1 MKMQR
6 KGLERIRPALMTF
19 IEQLKPIYGDA
30 LKSVILFGSYARG
43 EERDGWDIDV
53 LLLLD
58 MTQEEMNRKD
68 EELCELTFEYEVGHD
83 LEISPV
89 TLTVTEFLRW
99 RNIHEFLQ
107 NVQKDGVTLYDT
119 AA

>member
-1 MKMQR
+1 METQG
-6 KGLERIRPALMTF
+6 KGLERIRPVLMEF
-19 IEQLKPIYGDA
+19 VEQLKPIYGTS

-43 EERDGWDIDV
+43 EEHEGSDVDV
-53 LLLLD
+53 LLLVDLPR
-58 MTQEEMNRKD
+58 EEMDKKD
-68 EELCELTFEYEVGHD
+68 EALCELTFEYQVEKDVD
-83 LEISPV
+83 IAPV
-89 TLTVTEFLRW
+89 TLTVSDFLRW

>member
-43 EERDGWDIDV
+43 EERDGSDIDAPARY
-53 LLLLD
+53 D
-58 MTQEEMNRKD
+58 ARGNE
-68 EELCELTFEYEVGHD
+68 
-83 LEISPV
+83 
-89 TLTVTEFLRW
+89 
-99 RNIHEFLQ
+99 
-107 NVQKDGVTLYDT
+107 QKR
-119 AA
+119 

>member
-1 MKMQR
+1 MKMQQ
-6 KGLERIRPALMTF
+6 KGLERIRPALMEF
-19 IEQLKPIYGDA
+19 VEQLKPIYGEA

-43 EERDGWDIDV
+43 EERDGSDIDV

-58 MTQEEMNRKD
+58 MTQEEMDKKD
-68 EELCELTFEYEVGHD
+68 EELCELTFEYEVGRD

-89 TLTVTEFLRW
+89 TLTVSEFLRW

-107 NVQKDGVTLYDT
+107 NVQKDGVKLYDT